1 MRNDDMSRIKSNAL
15 KMWLAKKTRS
25 NRGVPTFVVAKT
37 KMKVRTNRKKRTWRT
52 DKLGT
57 RGVKKKLFKG
67 CD

>member
-1 MRNDDMSRIKSNAL
+1 MIEMSRIKNNAM

-37 KMKVRTNRKKRTWRT
+37 KMKVRSNKKKRTWRT
-52 DKLGT
+52 DKMGSAM
-57 RGVKKKLFKG
+57 VNKKLFKN